1 MFPRKRVSSSNNS
14 SKEDSGTRE
23 KSSLSGL
30 HQAHPSEPL
39 SDAGGTGLRPRVQGA
54 SPSSAGGELVPSRPG
69 LGLSAVPSPSHF
81 SRPGI
86 GEHRAREK
94 PAIGGELRGRHREHR
109 WAAGPSG
116 AAASAR
122 GSGPTGAAGRAGELD
137 PGPAIRPPAWVPAH
151 YTQGGCA
158 PRAKAGTDEP
168 AAGNSTTWRLRRPGP
183 RVPGESRSGARR
195 RAVPGIRVPG
205 APRGPPPAS
214 AASTGR
220 APRPCPGGSASAQRA
235 PHGARAAIATHR
247 GRRGSGPPIRV
258 APSFPG

>member
-1 MFPRKRVSSSNNS
+1 M
-14 SKEDSGTRE
+14 
-23 KSSLSGL
+23 
-30 HQAHPSEPL
+30 
-39 SDAGGTGLRPRVQGA
+39 RPRVQGA
-54 SPSSAGGELVPSRPG
+54 SALPRRPG
-69 LGLSAVPSPSHF
+69 SPCPAGRTWGSAQSCLRVTFPGREF
-81 SRPGI
+81 S
-86 GEHRAREK
+86 EHRARET

-122 GSGPTGAAGRAGELD
+122 GSGPTGAAWRVGELD
-137 PGPAIRPPAWVPAH
+137 RSPATQPPAWVPAQN
-151 YTQGGCA
+151 TQGGCV
-158 PRAKAGTDEP
+158 PRAKPGTDQP

-220 APRPCPGGSASAQRA
+220 ALRPCPGGAASAPASSARSPA
-235 PHGARAAIATHR
+235 PIATHR
-247 GRRGSGPPIRV
+247 GRRGLRGR
-258 APSFPG
+258 

>member
-1 MFPRKRVSSSNNS
+1 M
-14 SKEDSGTRE
+14 
-23 KSSLSGL
+23 
-30 HQAHPSEPL
+30 
-39 SDAGGTGLRPRVQGA
+39 QGA

-86 GEHRAREK
+86 AEHRARET

-137 PGPAIRPPAWVPAH
+137 PGPAIRPPAWVPAQN
-151 YTQGGCA
+151 TQGGCA

-183 RVPGESRSGARR
+183 RVPGESRSGSRR